1 MPGTTSS
8 DPSSGWGCSGH
19 DSSLG
24 KRSREEDGEPGVTI
38 TGDEPS
44 LPYLPVASP
53 ATTDPFPQQD
63 SAPAHLLG
71 LASHGAAAAVRCEDG
86 RQCHSS
92 GRTAAGWSQAA
103 AVAAFTSY
111 AALAAASDVAAAPAA
126 PCGGQGSGSD
136 GHGTAP
142 GEAQPM
148 LSPQAPPP
156 PQSCAYDQGSG
167 RASPPHGR
175 TCCRHARHSRTK
187 WAGGH
192 RLRPRLRRRHSRR
205 RLVAPSSPWD

>member
-1 MPGTTSS
+1 MLDIRRSS
-8 DPSSGWGCSGH
+8 GPSSGLGCSTQ

-24 KRSREEDGEPGVTI
+24 TKRSREEDGEPGVTI
-38 TGDEPS
+38 TGGDFF
-44 LPYLPVASP
+44 PVASLG
-53 ATTDPFPQQD
+53 ATDPVAPD
-63 SAPAHLLG
+63 STPAYLLG

-126 PCGGQGSGSD
+126 SCGGQGSGSD
-136 GHGTAP
+136 GHGTAR

-156 PQSCAYDQGSG
+156 PQSPLPPPQLMFVNGVPCAPYPD
-167 RASPPHGR
+167 PN
-175 TCCRHARHSRTK
+175 
-187 WAGGH
+187 H
-192 RLRPRLRRRHSRR
+192 RP
-205 RLVAPSSPWD
+205 